1 MKKLLFLLGAILV
14 ATPAFSQWVS
24 KKVDNKLDL
33 PYKIAYCASTNQ
45 EGSLKLENVDGEL
58 AFYLRGSYFC
68 DERPTVEFAC
78 VIGEE
83 INRYSITG
91 SKSSDSEV
99 VFLIDNLLDE
109 ENIAILSDIKKCSKI
124 IMRVNESHC
133 PDEIYTFLMSGST
146 SAVNFMS
153 TPIER

>member
-1 MKKLLFLLGAILV
+1 MKKILFLLAAFLV

-33 PYKIAYCASTNQ
+33 PYKIAYCTSTNQ
-45 EGSLKLENVDGEL
+45 KGLLKLENVGGEL
-58 AFYLRGSYFC
+58 AFYLHGTYFC
-68 DERPTVEFAC
+68 DEILTVEFAC

-83 INRYSITG
+83 TKRYQITG
-91 SKSSDSEV
+91 SKSSDSRT

-109 ENIAILSDIKKCSKI
+109 ENSELLSDIKKSSKI
-124 IMRVNESHC
+124 VMRVNESHC
-133 PDEIYTFLMSGST
+133 TSEVYTFLMSGST

-153 TPIER
+153 TP